1 MPRMDIT
8 FLGGATTVTGSAFL
22 ISTDRAKVL
31 VDCGMFQG
39 SPNESIRNRVPFG
52 FDPAELDAV
61 LLTHAHLDHCG
72 RLPLLVRGGYDGK
85 IHATAGTVELATLV
99 LLDSGHLHEE
109 FAKREARWERRYPDE
124 AEADDRREA
133 DVYQAAVDLA
143 AAGGSEEAA
152 VETEDVPRVAV
163 AAATTAAEAMT
174 ADARHATEAGEH
186 VETTVEPEPP
196 VDWATHDP
204 EAELRR
210 QPPVLQVDLDE
221 ALYTAKDA
229 ERAVE
234 HFRPIEYDEA
244 REVAPGVFATF
255 LDAGHILG
263 AAMVRLDIDEKGR
276 KRTLLFS
283 GDLGRKELPI
293 VRDPEPVDRADILI
307 LETTYGNRDHPP
319 LGDTERQFVDLVRR
333 TVDRKGKILIPAFA
347 VGRTQHIT
355 YLLNNLS
362 AEGRIPPVPV
372 FVDSPLALETTE
384 VFRKHPDCW
393 DPEMVKLLR
402 QKNDADPF
410 GFRLLTYVR
419 SADESKKLNDLDGPA
434 IIIAASGMCES
445 GRILHHLANH
455 AQNVRNTI
463 LIVGYQA
470 EGTLGRRIVEGATQL
485 RILGRDVERRAQVV
499 KMNAL
504 SAHAGRADLQKFYA
518 GFKNRVRNLFLVHGE
533 PVQSEGFAAWAK
545 EHSSASVAVP
555 DNGQAVEL

>member
-1 MPRMDIT
+1 MKIT
-8 FLGGATTVTGSAFL
+8 FHGAARTVTGSRHLLEVNGARIL
-22 ISTDRAKVL
+22 L
-31 VDCGMFQG
+31 DCGLFQG
-39 SPNESIRNRVPFG
+39 RRSEAEQRNRHMG
-52 FDPAELDAV
+52 FDAGSVDSVV
-61 LLTHAHLDHCG
+61 LSHAHIDHCG
-72 RLPLLVRGGYDGK
+72 ALPALVKSGFAGP
-85 IHATAGTVELATLV
+85 IHATAATTDLCAVMLRDSAHIQEKDIETVN
-99 LLDSGHLHEE
+99 
-109 FAKREARWERRYPDE
+109 
-124 AEADDRREA
+124 RREGLSGDRA
-133 DVYQAAVDLA
+133 KK
-143 AAGGSEEAA
+143 
-152 VETEDVPRVAV
+152 P
-163 AAATTAAEAMT
+163 
-174 ADARHATEAGEH
+174 
-186 VETTVEPEPP
+186 
-196 VDWATHDP
+196 
-204 EAELRR
+204 
-210 QPPVLQVDLDE
+210 
-221 ALYTAKDA
+221 LYTEEDA
-229 ERAVE
+229 ERAARKFVS
-234 HFRPIEYDEA
+234 RPYRA
-244 REVAPGVFATF
+244 PFQVGPGVTATF

-307 LETTYGNRDHPP
+307 LETTYGMRDHPP
-319 LGDTERQFVDLVRR
+319 LGDTERQFVDLVHR

-384 VFRKHPDCW
+384 VFRRHPDCW

-419 SADESKKLNDLDGPA
+419 SADESKQLNDLDGPA

-445 GRILHHLANH
+445 GRILHHLAAH
-455 AQNVRNTI
+455 AQNERNTI
-463 LIVGYQA
+463 LIVGYQG

-504 SAHAGRADLQKFYA
+504 SAHAGRAELQKFYA
-518 GFKNRVRNLFLVHGE
+518 GFKNRVRHLFLVHGE

-555 DNGQAVEL
+555 DNGETMEL